1 MIQSLL
7 EIIKI
12 FVNKTLMLKILILP
26 IFICSIVLAA
36 STVQKPV
43 NVDCPYSDN
52 KIKNGETLQFGVCCS
67 NCLKKATSNLPEFL
81 KKLSQT
87 TKHVHIQQSQLE
99 KNLLSDSVVRNVKRR
114 HQVSFVPIR
123 FD

>member
-1 MIQSLL
+1 MLIVLTR
-7 EIIKI
+7 IIKSKPERLYSL
-12 FVNKTLMLKILILP
+12 VCVVLI
-26 IFICSIVLAA
+26 A
-36 STVQKPV
+36 SRKPHPT
-43 NVDCPYSDN
+43 CPNFS
-52 KIKNGETLQFGVCCS
+52 
-67 NCLKKATSNLPEFL
+67 

-87 TKHVHIQQSQLE
+87 TKHVHIQPSQLE